1 MMNLNRGYEQYK
13 HNAVMTMTHSEMLLL
28 LYDEMLKRLTRAE
41 LALNKQPEPDY
52 TLFGDSI
59 KRCREIVLYLKKS
72 LNYQYGI
79 SRQLRSMY
87 DFFLYELSRIEA
99 GRKKDVI
106 TELKPLVRELRD
118 AFAEAGKVV
127 ND

>member
-1 MMNLNRGYEQYK
+1 MSLNRGYEQYK

-28 LYDEMLKRLTRAE
+28 LYDELLKRITRAE
-41 LALNKQPEPDY
+41 LALDKKPEPDY
-52 TLFGDSI
+52 ELFGASI
-59 KRCREIVLYLKKS
+59 KRCKEIVRYLKDS
-72 LNYQYGI
+72 LNYQYSI

-99 GRKKDVI
+99 GRRKEVI
-106 TELKPLVRELRD
+106 AELKPLVKELRD
-118 AFAEAGKVV
+118 AFEQAGRAV